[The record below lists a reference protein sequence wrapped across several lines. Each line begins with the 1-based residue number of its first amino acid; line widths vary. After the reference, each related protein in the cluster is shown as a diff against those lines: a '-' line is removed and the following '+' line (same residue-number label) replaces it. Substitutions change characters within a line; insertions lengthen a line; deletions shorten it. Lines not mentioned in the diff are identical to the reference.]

1 MVVNYSVILFCQP
14 FYFGKAE
21 KKESTCMANDI
32 SQSDQKRNQKFVWL
46 MVFGFFTINFLLLFS
61 YRYLDDL
68 TRFKSGTFLTRLIE
82 EMTGA
87 YTAMLLVPIVFWSSR
102 QFRLYRPHLLK
113 SLAAHLGTV
122 LFQSFLHTSLMAV
135 TRQAI
140 FFLFGLGVYDYGYMP
155 LRYLMEF
162 PNQLLWYSA
171 VVGFIHLFDRY
182 QELRDQE
189 LRASRLESQLAQSRL
204 QALQLQLQP
213 HFLFNTLNTISAVLY
228 EDIEKADRM
237 IARLSDFL
245 RATLKTASSQQ
256 ISLSDEIEFLNL
268 YLEIMQ
274 ARFEEQLAV
283 TLEIEA
289 EARPALVPRLVL
301 QPLVENALKHGVD
314 QTTGKI
320 RIDVSAKINGAHLEL
335 EVSDQG
341 PGLNG
346 NGLAS
351 ESTKVGLANLRE
363 RLQVLYPEHH
373 TLAVHNG
380 DHAGLTVHMTLPL
393 QTSLQEKVPA

>member
-1 MVVNYSVILFCQP
+1 
-14 FYFGKAE
+14 
-21 KKESTCMANDI
+21 MANDI

-256 ISLSDEIEFLNL
+256 ISLGDEIEFLNL

>member
-1 MVVNYSVILFCQP
+1 
-14 FYFGKAE
+14 
-21 KKESTCMANDI
+21 MANDI

-46 MVFGFFTINFLLLFS
+46 MVFGFFTLNGLLLFS

-87 YTAMLLVPIVFWSSR
+87 YTAMLLVPLVFWSAR
-102 QFRLYRPHLLK
+102 RFRLYRPHLLK

-122 LFQSFLHTSLMAV
+122 VLQSFLHTSLMAV

-140 FFLFGLGVYDYGYMP
+140 FSLCGLGVYDYGYMP
-155 LRYLMEF
+155 LRYPMEF

-228 EDIEKADRM
+228 EDVEKADRM

-245 RATLKTASSQQ
+245 RATLKTASTQQ
-256 ISLSDEIEFLNL
+256 IPLGDEIEFLNL

-283 TLEIEA
+283 RLEIEA

-320 RIDVSAKINGAHLEL
+320 RIDVSAKINGLHLEL

-346 NGLAS
+346 NGSPS

-363 RLQVLYPEHH
+363 RLQVMYPEHH

-380 DHAGLTVHMTLPL
+380 VHAGLTVHLTLPF

>member
-1 MVVNYSVILFCQP
+1 V
-14 FYFGKAE
+14 E
-21 KKESTCMANDI
+21 KKESTGMGNDI

-87 YTAMLLVPIVFWSSR
+87 YTAMLLVPLVFWASR
-102 QFRLYRPHLLK
+102 RFRLYRPHLLK

-122 LFQSFLHTSLMAV
+122 VLQSFLHTSLMAV

-162 PNQLLWYSA
+162 PNQLLWYAA

-228 EDIEKADRM
+228 EDVEKADRM

-245 RATLKTASSQQ
+245 RATLKTANTQQ
-256 ISLSDEIEFLNL
+256 ISLGDEIEFLNL

-320 RIDVSAKINGAHLEL
+320 RIDVSAKINGSHLEL

-346 NGLAS
+346 NGSAT

-363 RLQVLYPEHH
+363 RLQVLYPEDH
-373 TLAVHNG
+373 TVAVHNG
-380 DHAGLTVHMTLPL
+380 AHAGLTVHLTLPF
-393 QTSLQEKVPA
+393 QTSIQEKIPA

>member
-1 MVVNYSVILFCQP
+1 
-14 FYFGKAE
+14 
-21 KKESTCMANDI
+21 MANDI

-373 TLAVHNG
+373 TLVSGCQIIEHF
-380 DHAGLTVHMTLPL
+380 L
-393 QTSLQEKVPA
+393 